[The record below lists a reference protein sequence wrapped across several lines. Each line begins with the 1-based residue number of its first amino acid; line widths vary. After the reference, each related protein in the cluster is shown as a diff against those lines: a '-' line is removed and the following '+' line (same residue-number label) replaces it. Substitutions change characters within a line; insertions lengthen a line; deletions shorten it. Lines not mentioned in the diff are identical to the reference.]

1 MLIKMIDGGMINYSD
16 DTSYISGCP
25 TCDYGSEYINEI
37 RIDLIKYKIFVKLN
51 QMYDFALSE
60 GEIIKLF
67 LSNYNE
73 IQGLTEKEF
82 IDWIKQKL
90 YEIVQGNG
98 DVIERFD
105 VTEVT

>member
-25 TCDYGSEYINEI
+25 TCDYGSKYINEI

-60 GEIIKLF
+60 GEMIKLF

-90 YEIVQGNG
+90 YEIVQGDG

-105 VTEVT
+105 VTEAT

>member
-1 MLIKMIDGGMINYSD
+1 MLIKMIDGGMLNYSD

-60 GEIIKLF
+60 GEMIKLF

-90 YEIVQGNG
+90 YEIVQGDG

-105 VTEVT
+105 VTEAT

>member
-60 GEIIKLF
+60 GEMIKLF

-90 YEIVQGNG
+90 YEIVQGDG

>member
-16 DTSYISGCP
+16 DQSYTNGCP
-25 TCDYGSEYINEI
+25 TCDYGSKYVNEI
-37 RIDLIKYKIFVKLN
+37 RIDLTKYKIFVKLN
-51 QMYDFALSE
+51 QMYDFVLSE
-60 GEIIKLF
+60 GEMIKLF

-82 IDWIKQKL
+82 ISWIKQKL
-90 YEIVQGNG
+90 YEIVQGDG

-105 VTEVT
+105 ITEVT

>member
-1 MLIKMIDGGMINYSD
+1 MLIKMIDGGMVNYSD
-16 DTSYISGCP
+16 DQSYTSGCP

-37 RIDLIKYKIFVKLN
+37 RIDLTKYKIFVKLN

-60 GEIIKLF
+60 GEMIKLF

-90 YEIVQGNG
+90 YEIIQGDG

>member
-60 GEIIKLF
+60 GEMIKLF

-90 YEIVQGNG
+90 YEIVQGDG
-98 DVIERFD
+98 DVIKRFD